1 MGAIADLFTI
11 MWQAPHLAQSKYR
24 IKSKV
29 MNQSTRFLLI
39 CLINPTVFVL
49 NCLHNSFFSK
59 NCVRKYMKSTKA
71 ELVKTERRMVVLSD
85 WMLGKLGRCLM
96 A

>member
-1 MGAIADLFTI
+1 MGAIAGLFTI

-24 IKSKV
+24 IKSKL

-49 NCLHNSFFSK
+49 NCLHNSFVLFCFVCK
-59 NCVRKYMKSTKA
+59 NCVRK
-71 ELVKTERRMVVLSD
+71 D
-85 WMLGKLGRCLM
+85 WVESK
-96 A
+96 

>member
-1 MGAIADLFTI
+1 MGAIAGLFTI

-24 IKSKV
+24 IKSKL

-49 NCLHNSFFSK
+49 NCLHNSLFFFFFQ
-59 NCVRKYMKSTKA
+59 
-71 ELVKTERRMVVLSD
+71 ELCEK
-85 WMLGKLGRCLM
+85 GLGRIQVIFLFSFY
-96 A
+96 